1 MSITVTPTSFALGK
15 IEINQ
20 TNNKQKKMILNNLDF
35 LINNNKMGEIFHV
48 ISISNKNLNTIE
60 GFNK

>member
-1 MSITVTPTSFALGK
+1 ML
-15 IEINQ
+15 INKA
-20 TNNKQKKMILNNLDF
+20 NNKQKKMILNNLDF